1 MLLRVP
7 HGHAIDP
14 AVMRTTSASALF
26 AAILFAI
33 LPAVPQRAEAD
44 TGVLRCRMSDG
55 TSVYTNKACSAL
67 GATAVPLP
75 GEVLNRIEREQRY
88 EAKLSGVEPADDPL
102 QPMQAS
108 VRRAV
113 QGGCARSPG
122 QLAADL
128 AASVAMRDVNRV
140 AESFDWAGMQNAQA
154 QRVMLQLEQL
164 SRQAVTDAE
173 YFDATIGGEMLVAD
187 AGAGIGDGAAGLM
200 QVSFDNGQGT
210 LVMDFDVRRDEG
222 CYFLR
227 Y

>member
-1 MLLRVP
+1 
-7 HGHAIDP
+7 
-14 AVMRTTSASALF
+14 MRTMSASAL
-26 AAILFAI
+26 AAALLLAT
-33 LPAVPQRAEAD
+33 LPAVPQRAEAN
-44 TGVLRCRMSDG
+44 TGVLRCQMPDG
-55 TSVYTNKACSAL
+55 TSVYTNKAC
-67 GATAVPLP
+67 GAFGAKAMPLP

-88 EAKLSGVEPADDPL
+88 EARLSGVEATAEAV

-113 QGGCARSPG
+113 QGGCADSPG

-164 SRQAVTDAE
+164 SRQVVTDAE
-173 YFDATIGGEMLVAD
+173 YFDATIGGQVLYAD
-187 AGAGIGDGAAGLM
+187 ASGAGDGAAGMM
-200 QVSFDNGQGT
+200 QVTFDNGRGT
-210 LVMDFDVRRDEG
+210 TVMDFDVQRDEG